1 MITSN
6 HIILY
11 DIHDYFDIRNNN
23 LEIVLFHPDTSEYR
37 STLIIMTIW
46 IFVVEF
52 FFSQGIQ
59 QSWKK
64 SEIRKET

>member
-23 LEIVLFHPDTSEYR
+23 LEIVLFHADTSKYR